1 MSEGNNIMATS
12 LPTLQFEPFIMEDG
26 EKLNLGI
33 SWKKYL
39 TKFVKFPVAININE
53 DKWKVAILLQFGGDY
68 IRDIID
74 NVVPKVEGYDATVV
88 YLSKHLNP
96 KTNDIFE
103 IYKFRK
109 TVKDRDQTEQ
119 HFCNRLRSITNRCN
133 FENEDKHI
141 KMQLILGT
149 HSQNLRKFCFT
160 NQAVSLEGLV
170 SRGKLLEEVDE
181 QTGVPEDSKKYS
193 LKQKPREKRTIAAN
207 TA

>member
-1 MSEGNNIMATS
+1 MN
-12 LPTLQFEPFIMEDG
+12 LLLWKKDG

-39 TKFVKFPVAININE
+39 TKFGNFPVAININE

-74 NVVPKVEGYDATVV
+74 NVLPKVEGYDATVV
-88 YLSKHLNP
+88 Y
-96 KTNDIFE
+96 
-103 IYKFRK
+103 
-109 TVKDRDQTEQ
+109 
-119 HFCNRLRSITNRCN
+119 LRSITNRCN

-141 KMQLILGT
+141 KAQLILGT

-160 NQAVSLEGLV
+160 NQAVSLERLV

-181 QTGVPEDSKKYS
+181 QTGVAEDSKKYS
-193 LKQKPREKRTIAAN
+193 LNQKPREKRTIAAN